1 MGRIKSKEEAEAWL
15 RYLEQSN
22 IKVAQKYVE
31 ELERL
36 AERKNWS
43 VPDPT
48 AFKVEM
54 ILDELLFG
62 VGGAGMVTF
71 TPEMIAD
78 LDKIHSVP
86 SLISGLRS
94 KGMFKREYLGEF
106 VTEDS
111 MTEEEY
117 ERRKRDKM
125 LECAKNIEDLRVW
138 GRTFGGGDMNEEG

>member
-22 IKVAQKYVE
+22 IKVAQKYIE

-54 ILDELLFG
+54 ILDELLFD
-62 VGGAGMVTF
+62 VGGGGMVTF
-71 TPEMIAD
+71 TPEMLDD
-78 LDKIHSVP
+78 LSKIHSIP
-86 SLISGLRS
+86 SLIRGFDKTYTMNRP
-94 KGMFKREYLGEF
+94 
-106 VTEDS
+106 VVEDS

-125 LECAKNIEDLRVW
+125 LECARHIENYRVW

>member
-1 MGRIKSKEEAEAWL
+1 MGRIESKEQAEAWL
-15 RYLEQSN
+15 RYIEQSN
-22 IKVAQKYVE
+22 IKVSQKYIE

-71 TPEMIAD
+71 TPEMVED
-78 LDKIHSVP
+78 LSKIHSIP
-86 SLISGLRS
+86 SLVRGFDKTYTMNRP
-94 KGMFKREYLGEF
+94 
-106 VTEDS
+106 VVEDS

-117 ERRKRDKM
+117 QRRSKAKM
-125 LECAKNIEDLRVW
+125 VECAKNIEDFRVW
-138 GRTFGGGDMNEEG
+138 GRTFGGDDTNEEG